1 MGLGEFTVCGCE
13 RHADYYFN
21 AYRHVLH
28 GVPAAYNSR
37 LQSYW
42 GMGPVLLDACTA
54 VFFVSQIYVL
64 DQGVN
69 HRMSWSETALY
80 ARSWVLEHHLRTKSL
95 GVQGLGFGVVYSPNF
110 AACRQSATDATT
122 GIARWRCG
130 SCKASGVDDLRAK

>member
-1 MGLGEFTVCGCE
+1 MVVSDMLTTTSTPTDTCSTASQQPTT
-13 RHADYYFN
+13 ADFSHTG
-21 AYRHVLH
+21 A
-28 GVPAAYNSR
+28 
-37 LQSYW
+37 W
-42 GMGPVLLDACTA
+42 GRCCSMLVLL
-54 VFFVSQIYVL
+54 FFSLARFYVL